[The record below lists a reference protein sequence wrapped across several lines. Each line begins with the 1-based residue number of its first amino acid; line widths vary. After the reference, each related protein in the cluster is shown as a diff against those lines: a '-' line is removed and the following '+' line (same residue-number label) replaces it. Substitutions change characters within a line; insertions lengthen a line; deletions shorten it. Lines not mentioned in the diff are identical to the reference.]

1 MERGSKENEKAQQ
14 PRKTVQKQYFSYL
27 DIQHNRHAVLFQ
39 LRFLSPNL
47 HNNSQLIGG
56 SALLSKFILFNSEYQ
71 SEAFRAFLRK
81 LIFRIF
87 SN

>member
-56 SALLSKFILFNSEYQ
+56 NALLSKFILFSSEYQ